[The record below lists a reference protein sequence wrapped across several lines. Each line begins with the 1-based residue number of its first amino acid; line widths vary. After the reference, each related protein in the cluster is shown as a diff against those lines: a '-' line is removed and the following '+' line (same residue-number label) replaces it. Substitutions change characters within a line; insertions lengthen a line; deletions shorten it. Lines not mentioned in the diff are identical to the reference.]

1 MSYAIRNTLILLV
14 VLLAILG
21 TGFGYI
27 QYYQKSTIEEMN
39 VTVDELQ
46 NEYNNKKSVADQLQ
60 VVREQFE
67 AAQKFIE
74 NFDKALFSSSN
85 SDDVFDFLIDLSPE
99 SDDLEFN
106 YVYSD
111 SSLTEK
117 YGIISSSINGTGS
130 YRAVFNF
137 INRIEN
143 SQAVQKIN
151 NITVTPVGEPGNYN
165 RVSFNFDINSFYNRS
180 GTMDAL
186 AMFTNLRPVD
196 DFSNPF
202 FPLIRDLPPNVD
214 NLTNIEN
221 SRLVGISSSKVFVM
235 NQNGRMVS
243 LSENDPVYMGRL
255 ERIDLTNGRAI
266 FRLNKGGI
274 IEMVTLEVQR

>member
-27 QYYQKSTIEEMN
+27 QYYQKTTIEEMS
-39 VTVDELQ
+39 VRADELQ
-46 NEYNNKKSVADQLQ
+46 NEYNNKKSIADQLS
-60 VVREQFE
+60 VIREQLE
-67 AAQKFIE
+67 AAQRFIG
-74 NFDKALFSSSN
+74 NFDKALFSSN
-85 SDDVFDFLIDLSPE
+85 NPDDVFDFLIDLSPE
-99 SDDLEFN
+99 SEDLEFD
-106 YVYSD
+106 YVFSD
-111 SSLTEK
+111 SSLTER
-117 YGIISSSINGTGS
+117 YGIIGSSINGTGG
-130 YRAVFNF
+130 YRSVFNF

-151 NITVTPVGEPGNYN
+151 NITVTPIGEPENYN
-165 RVSFNFDINSFYNRS
+165 RVSFNFEMSSFYNRS
-180 GTMDAL
+180 GTMDAT
-186 AMFTNLRPVD
+186 AMFTNLRPVEE
-196 DFSNPF
+196 FSNPF

-235 NQNGRMVS
+235 NQNGRMVN
-243 LSENDPVYMGRL
+243 LKENDPVFMGRL
-255 ERIDLTNGRAI
+255 ERIDLTNGRAV

>member
-1 MSYAIRNTLILLV
+1 MSYAIRNTLILFV

-39 VTVDELQ
+39 ATVEELQ
-46 NEYNNKKSVADQLQ
+46 NEYNNKRSIADQLP
-60 VVREQFE
+60 VIREQFE

-111 SSLTEK
+111 SSLTER

-151 NITVTPVGEPGNYN
+151 NITVTPIGEPGNYN

-196 DFSNPF
+196 NFSNPF
-202 FPLIRDLPPNVD
+202 FPLIRDLPPNVG

-235 NQNGRMVS
+235 NQNGRMVN

>member
-46 NEYNNKKSVADQLQ
+46 NEYNNKKSVADQLP

-111 SSLTEK
+111 SSLTER

-130 YRAVFNF
+130 YRSVFNF

-151 NITVTPVGEPGNYN
+151 NITVTPIGEPGNYN

-186 AMFTNLRPVD
+186 AMFTNLRSVD

>member
-1 MSYAIRNTLILLV
+1 MSYAIRNTLILLL

-21 TGFGYI
+21 SGFGYI
-27 QYYQKSTIEEMN
+27 QYYQKSTIEEMS
-39 VTVDELQ
+39 VKADELQ
-46 NEYNNKKSVADQLQ
+46 SEYNNKRAIADQLP
-60 VVREQFE
+60 VIREQFE
-67 AAQKFIE
+67 VAQEFIE
-74 NFDKALFSSSN
+74 NFDKALFSSN
-85 SDDVFDFLIDLSPE
+85 NPDDVFDFLIDLSPE
-99 SDDLEFN
+99 SEDLEFN
-106 YVYSD
+106 YVFSD
-111 SSLTEK
+111 SSLTER
-117 YGIISSSINGTGS
+117 YGIISSSVNGTGN
-130 YRAVFNF
+130 YRSVFNF

-151 NITVTPVGEPGNYN
+151 NITVTPIGEPGNYD
-165 RVSFNFDINSFYNRS
+165 RVSFNFEISSFYNRS

-186 AMFTNLRPVD
+186 AMFTNLRQID

-202 FPLIRDLPPNVD
+202 FPLIRDLPPNTG

-221 SRLVGISSSKVFVM
+221 SRLVGISASKVFVM
-235 NQNGRMVS
+235 NQNGRMVN

-255 ERIDLTNGRAI
+255 ERIDLTSGRAI